1 LQVNSRLAALGA
13 IVLWS
18 SLASL
23 ATLIPNVPVFLKT
36 GIGLLTGSLI
46 SLPLARFQPRQLL
59 VQPKILLLGVYGLF
73 GYHAALFIALGTSP
87 SVQANLVNYLWPLLI
102 VLLAPLFSRNNKLS
116 LRVVL
121 GGLMGFVG
129 ASVAILSG
137 STSDGLFYS
146 GYLFA
151 FLAAVIWSTYSLATN
166 RVGSFPTPAV
176 GLFALVA
183 GLLSLAMHFIFETP
197 VALSGF
203 DWMILI
209 LLGLGPL
216 GAAFYFWDYAIKRS
230 NPQEIGLLS
239 FLTPLLS
246 TGLLLVITGQ
256 SLTWLLA
263 IAAALI
269 VGGSLIGRARQ
280 P

>member
-1 LQVNSRLAALGA
+1 MNSRLAALGA

-36 GIGLLTGSLI
+36 GIGLLIGSVI
-46 SLPLARFQPRQLL
+46 ALPLARFQIKQLA
-59 VQPKILLLGVYGLF
+59 VKPKILLLGVYGLF
-73 GYHAALFIALGTSP
+73 GYHAALFIALSTSP

-102 VLLAPLFSRNNKLS
+102 VLLAPLFSKKIKLN
-116 LRVVL
+116 LRVVI
-121 GGLMGFVG
+121 GGLMGFIG
-129 ASVAILSG
+129 ASLAILSG
-137 STSDGLFYS
+137 SSSDGLFYS

-151 FLAAVIWSTYSLATN
+151 FMAAVIWSTYSLATN
-166 RVGSFPTPAV
+166 RIGSFPTPAV
-176 GLFALVA
+176 GLFALVS
-183 GLLSLAMHFIFETP
+183 GILSIAMHFVFETQ
-197 VALSGF
+197 VSLTSF
-203 DWMILI
+203 DWMILV

-216 GAAFYFWDYAIKRS
+216 GAAFYLWDYAIKRS

-256 SLTWLLA
+256 ALSWLLA

-269 VGGSLIGRARQ
+269 VSGSLIGRARQ
-280 P
+280 Q

>member
-1 LQVNSRLAALGA
+1 VNSRLAALGA

-23 ATLIPNVPVFLKT
+23 ATLIPDVPVFLKT
-36 GIGLLTGSLI
+36 GIGLLVGSLI

-59 VQPKILLLGVYGLF
+59 VKPKILLLGVYGLF
-73 GYHAALFIALGTSP
+73 GYHAALFIALSTSP

-102 VLLAPLFSRNNKLS
+102 VLLAPLFSKRVKLN
-116 LRVVL
+116 LRVVIC
-121 GGLMGFVG
+121 GLMGFIG
-129 ASVAILSG
+129 ASLAILSG
-137 STSDGLFYS
+137 SSSDGLFYS

-151 FLAAVIWSTYSLATN
+151 FMAAVIWSTYSLATN
-166 RVGSFPTPAV
+166 RIGSFPTPAV
-176 GLFALVA
+176 GLFALVS
-183 GLLSLAMHFIFETP
+183 GILSIAMHLVFETQ
-197 VALSGF
+197 VSLSSF
-203 DWMILI
+203 DWMILV

-216 GAAFYFWDYAIKRS
+216 GAAFYLWDYAIKRS

-246 TGLLLVITGQ
+246 TGFLLVITGQ
-256 SLTWLLA
+256 ALSWLLA

-269 VGGSLIGRARQ
+269 FGGSLIGRARQ
-280 P
+280 Q

>member
-1 LQVNSRLAALGA
+1 MNSRLAALGA

-36 GIGLLTGSLI
+36 GVGLVIGSVI
-46 SLPLARFQPRQLL
+46 ALPLARFQIKQLA
-59 VQPKILLLGVYGLF
+59 VKPKILLLGVYGLF
-73 GYHAALFIALGTSP
+73 GYHAALFIALSTSP

-102 VLLAPLFSRNNKLS
+102 VLLAPLFSKKIKLN
-116 LRVVL
+116 LRVVI
-121 GGLMGFVG
+121 GGLMGFIG
-129 ASVAILSG
+129 ASLAILSG
-137 STSDGLFYS
+137 SSSDGLFYS

-151 FLAAVIWSTYSLATN
+151 FMAAVIWSTYSLATN
-166 RVGSFPTPAV
+166 QIGSFPTPAV
-176 GLFALVA
+176 GLFALVS
-183 GLLSLAMHFIFETP
+183 GILSIAMHFVFETQ
-197 VALSGF
+197 VSLSSF
-203 DWMILI
+203 DWMILV

-216 GAAFYFWDYAIKRS
+216 GAAFYLWDYAIKRS

-246 TGLLLVITGQ
+246 TGFLLVITGQ
-256 SLTWLLA
+256 ALSWLLA

-280 P
+280 Q

>member
-1 LQVNSRLAALGA
+1 MNSRLAALGA

-36 GIGLLTGSLI
+36 GIGLLIGSVI
-46 SLPLARFQPRQLL
+46 ALPLARFQIKQLA
-59 VQPKILLLGVYGLF
+59 VKPKILLLGVYGLF
-73 GYHAALFIALGTSP
+73 GYHAALFVALSTSP

-102 VLLAPLFSRNNKLS
+102 VLLAPLFSKKIKLN
-116 LRVVL
+116 LRVVI
-121 GGLMGFVG
+121 GGLMGFIG
-129 ASVAILSG
+129 ASLAILSG
-137 STSDGLFYS
+137 SSSDGLFYS

-151 FLAAVIWSTYSLATN
+151 FMAAVIWSTYSLATN
-166 RVGSFPTPAV
+166 RIGSFPTPAV
-176 GLFALVA
+176 GLFALVS
-183 GLLSLAMHFIFETP
+183 GILSIAMHFVFETQ
-197 VALSGF
+197 VSLSSF
-203 DWMILI
+203 DWMILV

-216 GAAFYFWDYAIKRS
+216 GAAFYLWDYAIKRS

-246 TGLLLVITGQ
+246 TGFLLVITGQ
-256 SLTWLLA
+256 ALSWLLA

-280 P
+280 Q

>member
-23 ATLIPNVPVFLKT
+23 ATLIPNVPIFLKT
-36 GIGLLTGSLI
+36 GIGLLIGSVI
-46 SLPLARFQPRQLL
+46 ALPLARFQIKQLA
-59 VQPKILLLGVYGLF
+59 VKPKILLLGVYGLF
-73 GYHAALFIALGTSP
+73 GYHAALFVALSTSP

-102 VLLAPLFSRNNKLS
+102 VLLAPLFSKKVKLN
-116 LRVVL
+116 LRVVI
-121 GGLMGFVG
+121 GGLMGFIG
-129 ASVAILSG
+129 ASLAILSG
-137 STSDGLFYS
+137 SSSDGLFYS

-151 FLAAVIWSTYSLATN
+151 FMAAVVWSTYSLATN
-166 RVGSFPTPAV
+166 RIGSFPTPAV
-176 GLFALVA
+176 GLFALVS
-183 GLLSLAMHFIFETP
+183 GILSIAMHFVFETQ
-197 VALSGF
+197 VSLSSF
-203 DWMILI
+203 DWMILV

-216 GAAFYFWDYAIKRS
+216 GAAFYLWDYAIKRS

-246 TGLLLVITGQ
+246 TGFLLVITGQ
-256 SLTWLLA
+256 ALSWLLA

-280 P
+280 Q

>member
-1 LQVNSRLAALGA
+1 MNSRLAALGA

-36 GIGLLTGSLI
+36 GIGLLIGSVI
-46 SLPLARFQPRQLL
+46 ALPLARFQIKQLA
-59 VQPKILLLGVYGLF
+59 VKPKILLLGVYGLF
-73 GYHAALFIALGTSP
+73 GYHAALFVALSTSP

-102 VLLAPLFSRNNKLS
+102 VLLAPLFSKKVKLN
-116 LRVVL
+116 LRVVI
-121 GGLMGFVG
+121 GGLMGFIG
-129 ASVAILSG
+129 ASLAILSG
-137 STSDGLFYS
+137 SSSDGLFYS

-151 FLAAVIWSTYSLATN
+151 FMAAVIWSTYSLATN
-166 RVGSFPTPAV
+166 RIGSFPTPAV
-176 GLFALVA
+176 GLFALVS
-183 GLLSLAMHFIFETP
+183 GILSIAMHFVFETQ
-197 VALSGF
+197 VSLTSF
-203 DWMILI
+203 DWMILV

-216 GAAFYFWDYAIKRS
+216 GAAFYLWDYAIKRS

-246 TGLLLVITGQ
+246 TGFLLVITGQ
-256 SLTWLLA
+256 ALSWLLA

-280 P
+280 Q